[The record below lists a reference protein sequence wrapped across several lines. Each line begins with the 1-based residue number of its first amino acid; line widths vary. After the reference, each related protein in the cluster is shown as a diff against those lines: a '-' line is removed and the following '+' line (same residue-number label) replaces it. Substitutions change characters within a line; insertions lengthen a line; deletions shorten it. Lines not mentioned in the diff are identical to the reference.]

1 MAESIEF
8 LVGRLRSEG
17 DKALEFWNN
26 LQPGQ
31 WEVEIYSDG
40 EVWTIRNLLVHFV
53 TAEKGFLKIFSDI
66 INGGPGVREDFDID
80 RYNSS
85 QQKKNVDISTAELIG
100 EFRVVREEMIRF
112 VIGLKDTDLLKVG
125 RHPFLGQVA
134 LLEMVKLIYRH
145 NQLHLRDIRK
155 LLESN

>member
-26 LQPGQ
+26 LKPTQ

-53 TAEKGFLKIFSDI
+53 TAEKGFLNIFSDI
-66 INGGPGVREDFDID
+66 INGGSGVREDFDID

-85 QQKKNVDISTAELIG
+85 QQKKNIDFSTAELID
-100 EFRVVREEMIRF
+100 EFRVVREEMIYF
-112 VIGLKDTDLLKVG
+112 VMGLTDADLLKVG

-145 NQLHLRDIRK
+145 NQLHLRDVRK
-155 LLESN
+155 LLEIN